1 MYGATLGVIADWV
14 RALNLPVQLLQP
26 RGVDA
31 HEAALTVRMVQQAL
45 RCRRVIAIGGGLEG
59 YLDALRRILR
69 PAHIPIMELA
79 EIVEGHSH
87 HDSLLNHAHT
97 RHPHAPASLHLWL
110 DVKRAY
116 TSCEHI
122 FNWAQADGLAGAP
135 VRSGWR
141 RTQLRF
147 RQLQG
152 AIENLRPLVQGK
164 AYIAVHDAYRPLTE
178 TLGMR
183 SLGSLQPDEET
194 PPNLQKLREVIQR
207 ARREPVLFVLSHTE
221 RGVGATL
228 ARILKIPLVLA
239 DTLEQV
245 EPRRDYFQRFLDL
258 LASLEAGARARV

>member
-31 HEAALTVRMVQQAL
+31 HEAALTVRMVQQAV
-45 RCRRVIAIGGGLEG
+45 RCRRIIAIGSGLEG
-59 YLDALRRILR
+59 YLDALRRALR
-69 PAHIPIMELA
+69 PARIPIMELA
-79 EIVEGHSH
+79 HLESHSH
-87 HDSLLNHAHT
+87 ADT
-97 RHPHAPASLHLWL
+97 HPHHASVDLHLWL
-110 DVKRAY
+110 DVERSRA
-116 TSCEHI
+116 SCERI
-122 FNWAQADGLAGAP
+122 YGWAQADGLADAQ

-152 AIENLRPLVQGK
+152 AIQSLRLLVQGK

-194 PPNLQKLREVIQR
+194 PPNLQKLHALIRI

-245 EPRRDYFQRFLDL
+245 EPHRDYFQRFLDL
-258 LASLEAGARARV
+258 LASLEAGARAHG